1 MRPWAA
7 GLIVRDGRVCRL
19 LAESEAPPSGVPSL
33 DLGGRLVLPGFVDAH
48 THLTLY
54 ARNLD
59 RVALGGVPTLD
70 EALARVREAAQRT
83 IGAAA
88 APDGGDWILGQGW
101 DPHAWGGLPDRADL
115 ERTAP
120 GRRIALE
127 SRDCHAYWASSAALA
142 AAGIGAGT
150 PDPAGGRI
158 VRDAAGEPTGILLEK
173 ATHILTAV
181 LPRGAEGES
190 ARLERALAEAL
201 SLGITGV
208 HVLDAV
214 EGMQKLEAYDR
225 SRGLP
230 LRVVCYVA
238 EKDLDSALADGRRS
252 GEQNGRMRLGGL
264 KLFTDGALGSRT
276 ALLSEPY
283 EGTSDFGIAIHD
295 DAELAD
301 LARRAAAGGLAVAI
315 HAIGDR
321 ANTRALDALEA
332 ASAASSTVAPKGRRS
347 SRPLAK
353 ETHWFAERATR
364 RPGIAP
370 DAALPLPHRIEHAQ
384 LVFPADAER
393 FGRAGIVASVQP
405 CHIPGDWRPA
415 DRHWGDRCAFAY
427 PFRTLLAGG
436 ATLALGS
443 DVPVEGWNPLRNLYA
458 AVARRGWDGRPS
470 GGWHPAE
477 ALTLSE
483 AIFAYTVGSAVASG
497 EADRRG
503 RLAPEMDADFMALS
517 GDLFELPPEAWLE
530 LGSDLTVVGGQVVH
544 AAESLDPSF

>member
-1 MRPWAA
+1 MERGERGGEGKGERAFTGARVYTQDPTRPWAG
-7 GLIVRDGRVCRL
+7 GLIVRDGRVSRL
-19 LAESEAPPSGVPSL
+19 LAEGESPPSGVPTL
-33 DLGGRLVLPGFVDAH
+33 DLSGRLVLPGFVDAH

-59 RVALGGVPTLD
+59 RVALGGVPTLE

-83 IGAAA
+83 ADAVA
-88 APDGGDWILGQGW
+88 VPDGGDWILGQGW
-101 DPHAWGGLPDRADL
+101 DPHAWGGLPDGADL
-115 ERTAP
+115 ERAAP

-127 SRDCHAYWASSAALA
+127 SRDCHACWASAAALA

-173 ATHILTAV
+173 ATRLLTAV

-208 HVLDAV
+208 HVLDAA
-214 EGMQKLEAYDR
+214 EGMQKLETCDR

-230 LRVVCYVA
+230 LRVVCYLA
-238 EKDLDSALADGRRS
+238 EKDLESALADGRRS
-252 GEQNGRMRLGGL
+252 GEQNGRVRLGGL

-301 LARRAAAGGLAVAI
+301 LARRAAVGGLAVAI

-321 ANTRALDALEA
+321 ANTRALDALET
-332 ASAASSTVAPKGRRS
+332 ASAATP
-347 SRPLAK
+347 
-353 ETHWFAERATR
+353 
-364 RPGIAP
+364 
-370 DAALPLPHRIEHAQ
+370 AARLPLPHRIEHAQ

-443 DVPVEGWNPLRNLYA
+443 DVPVEGWNPFRNLYA
-458 AVARRGWDGRPS
+458 AVARRDWDGQPS

-477 ALTLSE
+477 ALTLRE
-483 AIFAYTVGSAVASG
+483 AILACTVGSAVASG

-503 RLAPEMDADFMALS
+503 RLTPGMDADFIALS
-517 GDLFELPPEAWLE
+517 GDLFELSPESWLE